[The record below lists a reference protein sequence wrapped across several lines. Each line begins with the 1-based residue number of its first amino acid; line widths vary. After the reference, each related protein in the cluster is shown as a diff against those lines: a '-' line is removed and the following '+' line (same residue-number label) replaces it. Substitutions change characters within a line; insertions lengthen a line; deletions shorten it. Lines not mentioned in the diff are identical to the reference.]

1 MNGKDLSNDQSEKQ
15 ELNKGSEMKVGLNEN
30 GLNTNKVE
38 GNDLPSSEVAKAGKT
53 EYKKSRLINK
63 KEPMLK
69 KFKKDG
75 PGKNIGMF
83 IGIVLVVFAGIGSGW
98 FLSGS
103 SAKQT
108 GSEPVSEVIQ
118 EDNGK
123 TAGIPIQNNEDKFD
137 EAEGILESGGIDGEG
152 THHLVREGG
161 PTKYV
166 YLTSITL
173 DLESFVGK
181 TVLVKGETMA
191 AQSAPWLMDV
201 WVIKEI
207 K

>member
-1 MNGKDLSNDQSEKQ
+1 MNDQTVKDKPEVKTAVA
-15 ELNKGSEMKVGLNEN
+15 ETGT
-30 GLNTNKVE
+30 NTNTNDVKTGEVE
-38 GNDLPSSEVAKAGKT
+38 TKTGVAQKTET
-53 EYKKSRLINK
+53 EYKK
-63 KEPMLK
+63 PMLK

-75 PGKNIGMF
+75 PGKNVGLLL
-83 IGIVLVVFAGIGSGW
+83 GAVLVVTLGIGSGW

-108 GSEPVSEVIQ
+108 TTESVAEVIK
-118 EDNGK
+118 EDNGVSR
-123 TAGIPIQNNEDKFD
+123 GIPIQNDDETFD

-166 YLTSITL
+166 YLTSTTL

-181 TVLVKGETMA
+181 MVLIKGETVT
-191 AQSAPWLMDV
+191 AQTAPWLMDV
-201 WVIKEI
+201 WVIKQLD
-207 K
+207 

>member
-1 MNGKDLSNDQSEKQ
+1 MGDNTLIGESGSINSKPEAENLSSSLSQAERVGVSE
-15 ELNKGSEMKVGLNEN
+15 
-30 GLNTNKVE
+30 
-38 GNDLPSSEVAKAGKT
+38 SSEVAETKKE
-53 EYKKSRLINK
+53 EYK

-69 KFKKDG
+69 KFKKSG
-75 PGKNIGMF
+75 PGRNLSMLMVA
-83 IGIVLVVFAGIGSGW
+83 VLVVVAGIGSGW

-108 GSEPVSEVIQ
+108 STQSTIETTVE
-118 EDNGK
+118 EDNNIS
-123 TAGIPIQNNEDKFD
+123 AGIPIKNNEENFD
-137 EAEGILESGGIDGEG
+137 EAEGILESGGINGEG

-166 YLTSITL
+166 YLTSTTL

-201 WVIKEI
+201 WVIKELD
-207 K
+207 